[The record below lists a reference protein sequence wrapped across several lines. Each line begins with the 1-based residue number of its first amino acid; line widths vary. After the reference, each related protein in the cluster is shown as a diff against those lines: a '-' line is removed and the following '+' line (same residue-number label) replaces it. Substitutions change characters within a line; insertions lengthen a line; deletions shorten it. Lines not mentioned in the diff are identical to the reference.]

1 MSLST
6 GWTIRLSKA
15 LLVFSVGAFGLLVVF
30 GNLTDYWTNFEF
42 VSHVLS
48 MDSQRPELAEVSGV
62 NYRAIEWTWAHHAA
76 YIGVIAMEAFIT
88 LACLASAWMM
98 IRALRASDAVFHQA
112 KRWGILGCLAGLVLW
127 FLGFQA
133 VGGEWFAMWM
143 NDTWNGTDDAV
154 RLCTFIG
161 MVLIFLSLKNDSI
174 SESVEA
180 VESADR

>member
-6 GWTIRLSKA
+6 GSAIRLAKA

-42 VSHVLS
+42 VSHVLA
-48 MDSQRPELAEVSGV
+48 MDSQRPELAEVSRV
-62 NYRAIEWTWAHHAA
+62 NYRAIEWAWAHHAA
-76 YIGVIAMEAFIT
+76 YIGVILMETFIT
-88 LACLASAWMM
+88 VACLASTWMM
-98 IRALRASDAVFHQA
+98 LRSLRASDAIFHRA
-112 KRWGILGCLAGLVLW
+112 KRWGVLGCLAGLLLW

-143 NDTWNGTDDAV
+143 NEAWNGTADAV

-161 MVLIFLSLKNDSI
+161 MVLIFLTLNNDSLA
-174 SESVEA
+174 ERVDGQDA
-180 VESADR
+180 AR